1 MIDKP
6 NERYDR
12 LRQAVLI
19 RILVLALALIGC
31 FDMVQV
37 LTAPA
42 QAANIGVVNICPS
55 CGGTMTA
62 STSGCKTIWRCNSCM
77 AMTVDTSHSY
87 AAATCTAPQTC
98 TKCGATTG
106 SALGHDY
113 SGT

>member
-42 QAANIGVVNICPS
+42 QAANIGVVKICPS

-62 STSGCKTIWRCNSCM
+62 RTSGCKTLWRCNSCK
-77 AMTVDTSHSY
+77 AMTLDTSHS
-87 AAATCTAPQTC
+87 
-98 TKCGATTG
+98 
-106 SALGHDY
+106 
-113 SGT
+113 